1 MKEEKNMAMEETA
14 KPGMT
19 RRQFMKGMALGAA
32 SLSLAAILQLL
43 QLTQR
48 RQQQPPQQRRRPQRQ
63 QLPPAVSIST
73 AAT

>member
-32 SLSLAAILQLL
+32 SLSLAAIL
-43 QLTQR
+43 
-48 RQQQPPQQRRRPQRQ
+48 PGCG
-63 QLPPAVSIST
+63 SS
-73 AAT
+73 